1 MCESSTWSVPPE
13 APLLQA
19 SEVHVWRIELEQPE
33 YVLEDFRSTLESD
46 ELQRA
51 GRFHFEKDRRH
62 FVVARGFL
70 RAVLAR
76 YLNANAG
83 ALKFSYSGYGK
94 PALNGEHK
102 NNPLRFN
109 MSHSLGVA
117 LLALT
122 EDKQIGVDVEFMR
135 ADF

>member
-1 MCESSTWSVPPE
+1 MSHPSIWLPPPE
-13 APLLQA
+13 SLLLQTG
-19 SEVHVWRIELEQPE
+19 EVHVWRVELEQPDH
-33 YVLEDFRSTLESD
+33 VLESFRSTLESD

-122 EDKQIGVDVEFMR
+122 EDKQIGVDV
-135 ADF
+135 